1 MANKKMGRPKIYID
15 QKEFEKL
22 CKLQCTLE
30 EIAGWF
36 DCSQDK
42 IEMWCK
48 ETYLTT
54 FSDIFKVKSQGGKV
68 SLRRMQFKL
77 AETSSAM
84 AIWLGKQ
91 YLGQRDVATADESV
105 LELSKCIVSHNNEIL
120 SIREN
125 MKNAKDERNLEDY
138 E

>member
-1 MANKKMGRPKIYID
+1 MAKKMGRPKIYID

-36 DCSQDK
+36 DCSEDK

-54 FSDIFKVKSQGGKV
+54 FSEIFKVKSQGGKV

-91 YLGQRDVATADESV
+91 YLGQRDVATADESI

-120 SIREN
+120 SIKEN
-125 MKNAKDERNLEDY
+125 MKNASESRSLEDY

>member
-1 MANKKMGRPKIYID
+1 MKKQIKD
-15 QKEFEKL
+15 LTNEEFEKL

-36 DCSQDK
+36 DCSEDK

-54 FSDIFKVKSQGGKV
+54 FSEIFKVKSQGGKV

-91 YLGQRDVATADESV
+91 YLGQRDVATADESI

-120 SIREN
+120 SIKEN
-125 MKNAKDERNLEDY
+125 MKNANESRNLEDY

>member
-1 MANKKMGRPKIYID
+1 MAKKMGRPKIYID

-36 DCSQDK
+36 DCSEDK

-91 YLGQRDVATADESV
+91 YLGQRDVATADESI

-120 SIREN
+120 SIKEN
-125 MKNAKDERNLEDY
+125 MKNANESRNLEDY

>member
-1 MANKKMGRPKIYID
+1 MAKKMGRPKIYID

-36 DCSQDK
+36 DCSEDK

-91 YLGQRDVATADESV
+91 YLGQRDVATADESI

-120 SIREN
+120 SIKEN
-125 MKNAKDERNLEDY
+125 MKNASESRNLEDY